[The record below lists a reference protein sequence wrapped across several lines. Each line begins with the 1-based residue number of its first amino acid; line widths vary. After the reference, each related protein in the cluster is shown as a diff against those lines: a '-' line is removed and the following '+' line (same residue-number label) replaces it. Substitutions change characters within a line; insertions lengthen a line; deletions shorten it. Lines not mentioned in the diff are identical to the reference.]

1 MGEVDEQPGE
11 DGLSEVIESS
21 VQQWAGSFLVAD
33 DVTVRLPDGRRAH
46 RDVLR
51 HPGAVAI
58 IALTDDNKIVL
69 VHQYRTA
76 LEQVTIEIP
85 AGKLDRGEDPEHA
98 ARRELAEETGYEAE
112 RMALLGRMAPAVG
125 YSDEILQLYMATGLH
140 FIGASP
146 DDDEFIHVDLVDLG
160 EMVDR
165 VLDGKVVDSKTMV
178 AVLLC
183 DVIARRMESDRSVG
197 DEQAGEEGEP
207 PTA

>member
-1 MGEVDEQPGE
+1 MGEVDELAGD

-21 VQQWAGSFLVAD
+21 VQQWAGTFLVAD
-33 DVTVRLPDGRRAH
+33 DVTVRLPDGRHAH

-76 LEQVTIEIP
+76 LEQVTLEIP
-85 AGKLDRGEDPEHA
+85 AGKLDAGENPEHA
-98 ARRELAEETGYEAE
+98 ARRELVEETGYEAE
-112 RMALLGRMAPAVG
+112 RMAFLGCMAPAVG
-125 YSDEILQLYMATGLH
+125 YSDEILHLYMAMGLH
-140 FIGASP
+140 FTGASP

-160 EMVDR
+160 EMVDQ
-165 VLDGKVVDSKTMV
+165 VLDGRIIDSKTMV

-183 DVIARRMESDRSVG
+183 DAIARRMESG
-197 DEQAGEEGEP
+197 DVTEAAGAETE
-207 PTA
+207 

>member
-1 MGEVDEQPGE
+1 MGEVDELSSD

-21 VQQWAGSFLVAD
+21 VQQWAGTFLVAD
-33 DVTVRLPDGRRAH
+33 DVTVRLPDGRQAH

-76 LEQVTIEIP
+76 LEQVTLEIP
-85 AGKLDRGEDPEHA
+85 AGKLDTGEDPEHA

-112 RMALLGRMAPAVG
+112 RMALLGRIAPAVG
-125 YSDEILQLYMATGLH
+125 YSDEILHLYMAMGLH
-140 FIGASP
+140 FTGASP

-165 VLDGKVVDSKTMV
+165 VLDGQVIDSKTMA

-183 DVIARRMESDRSVG
+183 DAIARRMEP
-197 DEQAGEEGEP
+197 DEAHEVAGTEEE
-207 PTA
+207 